1 MASAKKIAEIIAAI
15 KTIYPYYSKDA
26 DSGTLAKTW
35 AVLLR
40 DISDEVT
47 DIALMQSLK
56 VCKVPPTPADV
67 LEQVRSIQAAFEP
80 TDEEMWTELL
90 QALRRTRQLV
100 YRFGFTF
107 VEDNGKTQGE
117 IAKEDF
123 EALWNSLPEK
133 LRYYLGS
140 KGELIRMGNYSDED
154 MTYEKTR
161 FLKTMPTIA
170 KRQEYM
176 EIANLL
182 PDNTNNKLLTKG

>member
-35 AVLLR
+35 ALLLR

-123 EALWNSLPEK
+123 EALWNRLPEK

-170 KRQEYM
+170 KRQEYI

-182 PDNTNNKLLTKG
+182 PGNTNNKLLTKG

>member
-40 DISDEVT
+40 EIPDEVT
-47 DIALMQSLK
+47 EVAFMQSLK
-56 VCKVPPTPADV
+56 VCKMPPTPADV
-67 LEQVRSIQAAFEP
+67 LEQVRSLHMVNEP
-80 TDEEMWTELL
+80 TDEETWSELL

-100 YRFGFTF
+100 YRFRFTF

-117 IAKEDF
+117 NAKEDF
-123 EALWNSLPEK
+123 EALWESLPEK

-161 FLKTMPTIA
+161 FLKTMPMIA

-176 EIANLL
+176 GIANLL
-182 PDNTNNKLLTKG
+182 PDNTNNKLLMKG

>member
-123 EALWNSLPEK
+123 ETLWNSLPEK